1 VLKNQDGSPKTFV
14 TGLFWDAFSAASAV
28 TTLLHI
34 GFADD
39 EVDAVGVLGGRPPD
53 LSEFLFGMG
62 IPVVDAIYYNN
73 CFQDGAVLL
82 IVRTHPDHRRR
93 IALEVIR
100 GHGGILHPT
109 CERFK
114 ATPVAV
120 TRSSTILEKSRKAG
134 LL

>member
-1 VLKNQDGSPKTFV
+1 V

-39 EVDAVGVLGGRPPD
+39 EVDAVGVLGGGSPD

-62 IPVVDAIYYNN
+62 IPVLDAIYYNN

-82 IVRTHPDHRRR
+82 IVRTHYNRKR
-93 IALEVIR
+93 IAFEVIR
-100 GHGGILHPT
+100 GHAGILHPT
-109 CERFK
+109 CKRFK
-114 ATPVAV
+114 APPVGV
-120 TRSSTILEKSRKAG
+120 TCSSTILEKSRKAG